1 MSDLASRITK
11 PDEAVQEEQQPDGKD
26 AAPEGRV
33 DGAIEEQQPEGKDAA
48 PEGRVD
54 VAIEEQQLEG
64 KDAAPEGQV
73 DGAIEELGG
82 SGLQEPEWDVEVSL
96 SDLQN
101 NEATPFH
108 SATQW
113 QDMGLSED
121 LLKGLLALKFLKPS
135 KVQGKSLPLMLSDP
149 PRNMMA
155 QSQSG
160 TGKTAAF
167 VTAILSRVDF
177 SNPEQPQALALAPS
191 RELARQI
198 EGVIIAIGRFIKPLK
213 VAAAIPGAL
222 PRDQPVRSAVIVGT
236 PGTVMD
242 IIRRRQLDVSQLRV
256 LVLDEA
262 DNMLDQQGMGDQC
275 LRVKNMLPKSVQI
288 LLFSATFPDKV
299 GAYAMKFAPNAH
311 SLKLQR
317 NELTVKGISQM
328 FIDCADDNIK
338 YDVLCKLYGLMT
350 IGQSVIFVRTRDS
363 ANEIQRRMVADGHKV
378 SALHAAF
385 DGNERDELLAK
396 FRQGENKVLIT
407 TNVLARGIDVSTV
420 SMVINYDIPMKGR
433 GDTEPDAET
442 YLHRIGRTGRFGRVG
457 VSISFVYDK
466 KSFDALSS
474 IANTYGIDL
483 VRLDTEDWDEAEE
496 RVKEVIKKNRAQAAY
511 APSATDNA
519 AKAPS
524 ATNNAAK
531 APSATD
537 NTAKAS

>member
-11 PDEAVQEEQQPDGKD
+11 PNEAASD
-26 AAPEGRV
+26 APTDAPAETV
-33 DGAIEEQQPEGKDAA
+33 TATAPAETAA
-48 PEGRVD
+48 S
-54 VAIEEQQLEG
+54 A
-64 KDAAPEGQV
+64 QV
-73 DGAIEELGG
+73 DGAPEQLGG
-82 SGLQEPEWDVEVSL
+82 SGLHEPEWDVEVSL

-108 SATQW
+108 SATTWEQL
-113 QDMGLSED
+113 GLPD
-121 LLKGLLALKFLKPS
+121 DILKGLMALQFLKPS

-149 PRNMMA
+149 PRNMLA

-167 VTAILSRVDF
+167 VTAILARVDF
-177 SNPEQPQALALAPS
+177 SQPEQPQALALAPS

-198 EGVIIAIGRFIKPLK
+198 EGVIKAIGRFIENLK

-222 PRDQPVRSAVIVGT
+222 PRGEPVRAAVIVGT

-242 IIRRRQLDVSQLRV
+242 IIRRKQLDVSKLKL

-262 DNMLDQQGMGDQC
+262 DNMLDQQGLGDQC
-275 LRVKNMLPKSVQI
+275 MRVKSLLPKSIQV
-288 LLFSATFPDKV
+288 LLFSATFPEKV
-299 GAYAMKFAPNAH
+299 MSYASKFAPNAH

-317 NELTVKGISQM
+317 SELTVKGISQM
-328 FIDCADDNIK
+328 FVDCPDDDAR
-338 YDVLCKLYGLMT
+338 YDILCKLYGLMT
-350 IGQSVIFVRTRDS
+350 IGQSVIFIKTRDS
-363 ANEIQRRMVADGHKV
+363 ATEISRRMVADGHKV

-385 DGNERDELLAK
+385 DGNERDELLNK

-407 TNVLARGIDVSTV
+407 TNVLARGIDVSSV

-466 KSFDALSS
+466 KSYDALTQ
-474 IANTYGIDL
+474 IASTFGIDL
-483 VRLDTEDWDEAEE
+483 VRLDTDDWDDAEE

-511 APSATDNA
+511 APSATDPRQTA
-519 AKAPS
+519 A
-524 ATNNAAK
+524 
-531 APSATD
+531 
-537 NTAKAS
+537 

>member
-1 MSDLASRITK
+1 MSDLASSVTDRKTGEAEPASATK
-11 PDEAVQEEQQPDGKD
+11 PTPTPTTAADSTVED
-26 AAPEGRV
+26 AAQL
-33 DGAIEEQQPEGKDAA
+33 DGTVE
-48 PEGRVD
+48 V
-54 VAIEEQQLEG
+54 
-64 KDAAPEGQV
+64 
-73 DGAIEELGG
+73 LGG

-96 SDLQN
+96 SELQN

-108 SATQW
+108 SATTW
-113 QDMGLSED
+113 QELGLSD
-121 LLKGLLALKFLKPS
+121 SILKGLLALNFLKPS

-149 PRNMMA
+149 PRNMLA

-177 SNPEQPQALALAPS
+177 SKPQQPQALVLAPS

-198 EGVIIAIGRFIKPLK
+198 EGVVAVIGRFIENLK

-222 PRDQPVRSAVIVGT
+222 PRNEPVRASVIVGT

-242 IIRRRQLDVSQLRV
+242 TVRRKQLDVSKLRV

-262 DNMLDQQGMGDQC
+262 DNMLDQQGLGDQC
-275 LRVKNMLPKSVQI
+275 MRVKSMLPREIQT

-299 GAYAMKFAPNAH
+299 NNYAGKFAPNAH
-311 SLKLQR
+311 TLKLQR
-317 NELTVKGISQM
+317 GELTVKGISQM
-328 FIDCADDNIK
+328 FIDCPDNNNR
-338 YDVLCKLYGLMT
+338 YEVLCKLYGLMT
-350 IGQSVIFVRTRDS
+350 IGQSVIFVKTRES

-396 FRQGENKVLIT
+396 FRTGENKVLIA
-407 TNVLARGIDVSTV
+407 TNVLARGIDVSSV

-442 YLHRIGRTGRFGRVG
+442 YLHRIGRTGRFGRIG

-466 KSFDALSS
+466 KSFDALSQ
-474 IANTYGIDL
+474 IATTFGIDL
-483 VRLDTEDWDEAEE
+483 VHLDTEDWDDAEAK
-496 RVKEVIKKNRAQAAY
+496 VKEVIKKNRAQANY
-511 APSATDNA
+511 APSATDKQQVA
-519 AKAPS
+519 VP
-524 ATNNAAK
+524 
-531 APSATD
+531 
-537 NTAKAS
+537 